1 MLRGILRLSTTA
13 LSPLLSSSNSGL
25 KLGEEP
31 RFFGTFQNRAKVVDS
46 FCGDGSCLAGGF
58 RKTVNWNL
66 KGAGTLNGLLTAFEK
81 NGHAICPCM
90 EAPQDDI
97 SLRQTR
103 IGWPCS
109 LRSIAQSPS
118 TISPRT
124 RRFAADNPAVLTQ

>member
-58 RKTVNWNL
+58 LKTVNWNL
-66 KGAGTLNGLLTAFEK
+66 NGAVISRHFCGADIGIRPIGVAD
-81 NGHAICPCM
+81 AICILVWALGGL
-90 EAPQDDI
+90 APT
-97 SLRQTR
+97 SSTE
-103 IGWPCS
+103 PVT
-109 LRSIAQSPS
+109 
-118 TISPRT
+118 TISNGR
-124 RRFAADNPAVLTQ
+124 